1 MDCSL
6 RDWDSCVLCS
16 PAKQIGEI
24 IVKIHCVILHKYH
37 LVFYDVTISRK
48 MFGSEVFFTNT
59 MLSNLITKGIWR
71 SDVTYHED
79 LVSPIFTLGF
89 TITKILDSIAT
100 IAVVAGYRP

>member
-1 MDCSL
+1 
-6 RDWDSCVLCS
+6 
-16 PAKQIGEI
+16 
-24 IVKIHCVILHKYH
+24 
-37 LVFYDVTISRK
+37 
-48 MFGSEVFFTNT
+48 